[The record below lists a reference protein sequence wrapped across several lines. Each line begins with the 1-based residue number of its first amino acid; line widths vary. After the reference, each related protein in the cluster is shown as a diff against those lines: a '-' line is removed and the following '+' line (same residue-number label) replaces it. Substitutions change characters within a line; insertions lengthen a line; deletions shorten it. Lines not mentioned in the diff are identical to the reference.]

1 MSPATQS
8 SGGQEPP
15 MAAGVALARMRRQV
29 RIGRWGVWVALA
41 CGPLALAAAAL
52 RSPAAPAEAAPAPSS
67 STMRTPPAADPSGYA
82 ELYLAAWLRSTAGDE
97 NSAQAR
103 LAQALAPSVALPRP
117 EGAQPVLE
125 RAVAVRSAQREGGQ
139 WSVTVAAQYADFSV
153 RYFAVPV
160 VAGADG
166 GSFAVTGAPGQV
178 AGPTTAK
185 APEPAYGVSLP
196 AKGVLTATVAEF
208 LRAYLTGLGQ
218 VDRYLAPGVRLAAL
232 SGTSYTDLQVEQA
245 NAVEESAAAESVPA
259 DGTKARVQVQIKAQ
273 DKTGAWPLAYEL
285 TLTARA
291 GRWEV
296 SAFATATGT
305 GTGGGGHA

>member
-1 MSPATQS
+1 
-8 SGGQEPP
+8 
-15 MAAGVALARMRRQV
+15 MAAGVALARMHRQV
-29 RIGRWGVWVALA
+29 RLGRWGVWVALA

-52 RSPAAPAEAAPAPSS
+52 PSPAAPAAAAPAPSS
-67 STMRTPPAADPSGYA
+67 STVRTPAAANPSGYA
-82 ELYLAAWLRSTAGDE
+82 ELYLAAWLRSASNDE
-97 NSAQAR
+97 TSAQAR
-103 LAQALAPSVALPRP
+103 LAQALAPSVPLPRP

-153 RYFAVPV
+153 RYFAVPI

-185 APEPAYGVSLP
+185 TPESAYGVSLP
-196 AKGVLTATVAEF
+196 TKGVLAATVADF

-218 VDRYLAPGVRLAAL
+218 VDRYLAPGVQLAAL
-232 SGTSYTDLQVEQA
+232 SGTSYTDLQVDEA
-245 NAVEESAAAESVPA
+245 AAVEEAASAETVPA
-259 DGTKARVQVQIKAQ
+259 DGTRVRVRVQITARDKA
-273 DKTGAWPLAYEL
+273 GAWPLAYEL

-296 SAFATATGT
+296 STFATASVA
-305 GTGGGGHA
+305 GGGGRS

>member
-1 MSPATQS
+1 
-8 SGGQEPP
+8 

-29 RIGRWGVWVALA
+29 RLGRWGVWVALA
-41 CGPLALAAAAL
+41 CGPLALAAAAMP
-52 RSPAAPAEAAPAPSS
+52 SPDASAAAAPAPSS
-67 STMRTPPAADPSGYA
+67 STVRTPAATDPSGYA
-82 ELYLAAWLRSTAGDE
+82 ELYLAAWLRSTGSDE

-125 RAVAVRSAQREGGQ
+125 RAVAVRSAQRERGQ

-160 VAGADG
+160 VAGSDG

-178 AGPTTAK
+178 AGPTPAK
-185 APEPAYGVSLP
+185 TPESAYGVSLP
-196 AKGVLTATVAEF
+196 TKGVLAATVGEF

-218 VDRYLAPGVRLAAL
+218 VDRYLAPGVQLAAL

-245 NAVEESAAAESVPA
+245 TAVEEAASAGTVPA
-259 DGTKARVQVQIKAQ
+259 DGTRVRVQVQVTAH
-273 DKTGAWPLAYEL
+273 DKSGAWPMTYEL

-296 SAFATATGT
+296 SAFATASV
-305 GTGGGGHA
+305 TGGGSRS